1 MNITDRLRHKIDQ
14 RALELFEKGHA
25 NDDIDN
31 INIRD
36 DIAKKLMSYQI
47 LHTFNMITA
56 MKNNKVVIDGSY
68 TGTGKTFT
76 TAAACAQLGYS
87 VVVICPK
94 SIIGAWKNVLAL
106 FGVEC
111 IMVVNYEMI
120 RTLKYRDVNGKK
132 VDCPYVKKENSTFVW
147 DFSSHPKGK
156 NVMMIYDEVHRCKNH
171 KSLNGRLLMSCK
183 NMHVAM
189 LSATLCDK
197 TADFGIFGMMM
208 GFYKNCKHGR
218 SWMESI
224 LREDKNSYG
233 KNKVNTLHKYLFPSK
248 GSKMSLEDLGNAFP
262 MNQVSVE
269 CYDLDSDSKIKMNR
283 YYNQI
288 VENRDSTN
296 KLVEI
301 NDMRQKIEN
310 LKVDILFDM
319 MIDYHDQDKSVV
331 VFVNYTTTYDMLI
344 NQLRKRDIFYSE
356 INGKQD
362 AEERQDNIDRFQN
375 NEVRIMIC
383 MIQAGGTSISLHDV
397 SGRFPR
403 VSIISPSYSRIELIQ
418 TLGRIFRNGGK
429 SPCLQKI
436 VYCAGTYEEDVAKVL
451 RNKRETLDKVT
462 DDDMDVE
469 CKIGLDAD
477 HVQKSRNIS
486 SHIKQ
491 TPKKCVIE
499 KIPKDTKNQTNKKSI
514 KDDISDYTDNSNDS
528 DDEVITKR
536 SLQND
541 KNNSTPAKHSVAKS
555 IAKPVI
561 RSVIKTKS
569 QSEDTKN
576 VSPLASGTKQKGKTL
591 FSIG

>member
-1 MNITDRLRHKIDQ
+1 MTLVKIIKMDITDRLRHKIDQ

-36 DIAKKLMSYQI
+36 NIAKKLMNYQI

-56 MKNNKVVIDGSY
+56 MKNNRVVIDGSY

-76 TAAACAQLGYS
+76 TVAACAQLGYS
-87 VVVICPK
+87 AVVVCPK
-94 SIIGAWKNVLAL
+94 SIVGTWKNVLKL
-106 FGVEC
+106 FDVDC

-120 RTLKYRDVNGKK
+120 RALKYKDVNGKK
-132 VDCPYVKKENSTFVW
+132 VDCPYVKKENNTFIW
-147 DFSSHPKGK
+147 DFSSHPNGK

-183 NMHVAM
+183 NMHVTM

-197 TADFGIFGMMM
+197 NADFGIFGMML
-208 GFYKNCKHGR
+208 GFYKNCKNGR
-218 SWMESI
+218 SWMGSI

-288 VENRDSTN
+288 VDIDTAN
-296 KLVEI
+296 KIVEI
-301 NDMRQKIEN
+301 NNMRQKIEN
-310 LKVDILFDM
+310 LKVNILFDM
-319 MIDYHDQDKSVV
+319 MTDYHDQCRSVV
-331 VFVNYTTTYDMLI
+331 VFVNYTSTYDMLI
-344 NQLRKRDIFYSE
+344 NKLQKHDIYYAE
-356 INGKQD
+356 INGTQD
-362 AEERQDNIDRFQN
+362 SEERQDNIDKFQN
-375 NEVRIMIC
+375 NEVRMIVC

-436 VYCAGTYEEDVAKVL
+436 VYCAGTCEEDVAKVL
-451 RNKRETLDKVT
+451 RAKRETLDKVT
-462 DDDMDVE
+462 EDDMNVE
-469 CKIGLDAD
+469 CKIGLDMT
-477 HVQKSRNIS
+477 HVKKSRPVTAHISHQNI
-486 SHIKQ
+486 IMR
-491 TPKKCVIE
+491 P
-499 KIPKDTKNQTNKKSI
+499 KKSI
-514 KDDISDYTDNSNDS
+514 IVDTSDS
-528 DDEVITKR
+528 DDSNDMDIRRVI
-536 SLQND
+536 
-541 KNNSTPAKHSVAKS
+541 P
-555 IAKPVI
+555 
-561 RSVIKTKS
+561 KTNRK
-569 QSEDTKN
+569 
-576 VSPLASGTKQKGKTL
+576 KGL
-591 FSIG
+591 